1 MRAALAGNPNSGKTT
16 LFNALTGMNQYVGNW
31 PGVTVEKKEG
41 KMLSDKTITLTDL
54 PGIYSLSPYTN
65 EEIVARDYLVNERPD
80 VIINIIDATN
90 LERNL
95 YLSTQ
100 LKETGIPMILALNM
114 MDVVR
119 KNGDFI
125 CLKSL
130 TEALGCP
137 CVEISALKGEGL
149 RELVNALYDIA
160 SKPQPKRQI
169 FSQDVENA
177 IGSVESLDIS
187 FPQKDSERFYAVR
200 LLEGDE
206 KLGFDIPQRALVQI
220 TKIRKD
226 LENKMGDDIESIFAA
241 GRYDYIAS
249 SIKSCKVRGKD
260 RDIQKKIDSVV
271 MNKYLALPIFA
282 AVMFVVYYISITAV
296 GSPVADWINDV
307 LIGEKILPFTRQALT
322 GIGTADWLVSLLTDG
337 IIAGVG
343 SVLSFL
349 PQLAL
354 LFLLLSLLEDSGY
367 MARIAFLLD
376 KLFRRFGLSGKSFI
390 PLIIGTGC
398 SVPGIM
404 ASRTI
409 ESESDRK
416 MTVITTSFIPCSA
429 KIPII
434 GMIAGALFK
443 DAVWVAPSV
452 YFIGIFSVLLS
463 GLILKRFKAFKSGE
477 TPFIMELPPYHVPKT
492 SNVFKHTWE
501 RVRSF
506 AVKAGTIIFLACVLI
521 WFLSSYDLSLQPADS
536 AHSILASMGRVI
548 APVFAP
554 LGFGNWESAVATLT
568 GLAAKEN
575 IVGTFGVLFGAEIA
589 SETGSEIYASLAN
602 MFTPLSG
609 YSFLLFNLLCA
620 PCVAAL
626 GAIKREIGK
635 GKIAVLALTYQ
646 TVFAYIVTFIFYNIG
661 RIFI

>member
-307 LIGEKILPFTRQALT
+307 LIGEKILPFTRQALL

-477 TPFIMELPPYHVPKT
+477 TPFIMELPPYHVPKA

-626 GAIKREIGK
+626 GAIKREICK

>member
-41 KMLSDKTITLTDL
+41 KMLSDKTITLSDL
-54 PGIYSLSPYTN
+54 SCIYSLSPYTN

-307 LIGEKILPFTRQALT
+307 LIGEKILPFTRQALL

-477 TPFIMELPPYHVPKT
+477 TPFIMELPPYHVPKA

-506 AVKAGTIIFLACVLI
+506 AVKAGTVIFLACVLI

>member
-477 TPFIMELPPYHVPKT
+477 TPFIMELPPYHVPKA

-506 AVKAGTIIFLACVLI
+506 AVKAGTVIFLACVLI

>member
-226 LENKMGDDIESIFAA
+226 LENKMDDDIESIFAA

-506 AVKAGTIIFLACVLI
+506 AVKAGTVIFLACVLI

-646 TVFAYIVTFIFYNIG
+646 TIFAYIVTFIFYNIG

>member
-226 LENKMGDDIESIFAA
+226 LENKMDDDIESIFAA

-463 GLILKRFKAFKSGE
+463 GLILKRFKTFKSGE
-477 TPFIMELPPYHVPKT
+477 TPFIMELPPYHVPKA

-506 AVKAGTIIFLACVLI
+506 AVKAGTVIFLACVLI

-635 GKIAVLALTYQ
+635 GKIAIFALTYQ
-646 TVFAYIVTFIFYNIG
+646 TIFAYIVTFIFYNIG

>member
-149 RELVNALYDIA
+149 RELVNSLYDIS

-307 LIGEKILPFTRQALT
+307 LIGEKILPFTRQALL

-477 TPFIMELPPYHVPKT
+477 TPFIMELPPYHVPKA

-506 AVKAGTIIFLACVLI
+506 AVKAGTVIFLACVLI

>member
-307 LIGEKILPFTRQALT
+307 LIGEKILPFTRQALL

-477 TPFIMELPPYHVPKT
+477 TPFIMELPPYHVPKA

-506 AVKAGTIIFLACVLI
+506 AVKAGTVIFLACVLI

>member
-307 LIGEKILPFTRQALT
+307 LIGEKILPFTRQALL

-477 TPFIMELPPYHVPKT
+477 TPFIMELPPYHVPKA

-506 AVKAGTIIFLACVLI
+506 AVKAGTVIFLACVLI

-646 TVFAYIVTFIFYNIG
+646 TIFAYIVTFIFYNIG

>member
-307 LIGEKILPFTRQALT
+307 LIGEKILPFTRQALL

-477 TPFIMELPPYHVPKT
+477 TPFIMELPPYHVPKA

>member
-226 LENKMGDDIESIFAA
+226 LENKMDDDIESIFAA

-506 AVKAGTIIFLACVLI
+506 AVKAGTVIFLACVLI

>member
-226 LENKMGDDIESIFAA
+226 LENKMDDDIESIFAA

-282 AVMFVVYYISITAV
+282 AVMFVVYYITITAV

-307 LIGEKILPFTRQALT
+307 LIGEKILPFTRQALL

-477 TPFIMELPPYHVPKT
+477 TPFIMELPPYHVPKA

-506 AVKAGTIIFLACVLI
+506 AVKAGTVIFLACVLI

>member
-177 IGSVESLDIS
+177 VGSVESMGIA
-187 FPQKDSERFYAVR
+187 FPQKDSEKFYAVR

-226 LENKMGDDIESIFAA
+226 LENKIGDDIESIFAA

-249 SIKSCKVRGKD
+249 SIKSCNVRGKD

-296 GSPVADWINDV
+296 GAPVADWINDV

-477 TPFIMELPPYHVPKT
+477 TPFIMELPPYHVPKA

-506 AVKAGTIIFLACVLI
+506 AVKAGTVIFLACVLI

-548 APVFAP
+548 APVFSP

-575 IVGTFGVLFGAEIA
+575 IVGTFGVLFGAEIV
-589 SETGSEIYASLAN
+589 SETGSEVYASLAN

>member
-206 KLGFDIPQRALVQI
+206 KLGFDIPQSALVQI

-226 LENKMGDDIESIFAA
+226 LENKMDDDIESIFAA

-477 TPFIMELPPYHVPKT
+477 TPFIMELPPYHVPKA

>member
-226 LENKMGDDIESIFAA
+226 LENKMDDDIESIFAA

-307 LIGEKILPFTRQALT
+307 LIGEKILPFTRQALL

-506 AVKAGTIIFLACVLI
+506 AVKAGTVIFLACVLI

-646 TVFAYIVTFIFYNIG
+646 TIFAYIVTFIFYNIG

>member
-226 LENKMGDDIESIFAA
+226 LENKMDDDIESIFAA

-477 TPFIMELPPYHVPKT
+477 TPFIMELPPYHVPKA

-506 AVKAGTIIFLACVLI
+506 AVKAGTVIFLACVLI

>member
-226 LENKMGDDIESIFAA
+226 LENKMDDDIESIFAA

-477 TPFIMELPPYHVPKT
+477 TPFIMELPPYHVPKA

-506 AVKAGTIIFLACVLI
+506 AVKAGTVIFLACVLI

-589 SETGSEIYASLAN
+589 SETGSEVYASLAN

>member
-226 LENKMGDDIESIFAA
+226 LENKMDDDIESIFAA

-307 LIGEKILPFTRQALT
+307 LIGEKILPFTRQALL

-477 TPFIMELPPYHVPKT
+477 TPFIMELPPYHVPKA

>member
-177 IGSVESLDIS
+177 IGSVESLDIP

-307 LIGEKILPFTRQALT
+307 LIGEKILPFTSQALL

-477 TPFIMELPPYHVPKT
+477 TPFIMELPPYHVPKA

-506 AVKAGTIIFLACVLI
+506 AVKAGTVIFLACVLI

>member
-1 MRAALAGNPNSGKTT
+1 MR
-16 LFNALTGMNQYVGNW
+16 
-31 PGVTVEKKEG
+31 
-41 KMLSDKTITLTDL
+41 SDKTITLTDL
-54 PGIYSLSPYTN
+54 PGIYSLAPYTN

-307 LIGEKILPFTRQALT
+307 LIGEKILPFTRQALL

-477 TPFIMELPPYHVPKT
+477 TPFIMELPPYHVPKA

-506 AVKAGTIIFLACVLI
+506 AVKAGTVIFLACVLI